1 MSKKKTTT
9 EDDALNEIYRRAFAA
24 ATPKGDWDH
33 MFENAELNEF
43 NQKVIPFMDYELED
57 SIAEQIIADVLKEYK
72 IPKWKH
78 RMFFTT
84 YWLGCSPK
92 TKVVQND

>member
-1 MSKKKTTT
+1 MSKIKTK
-9 EDDALNEIYRRAFAA
+9 EDKALYEIYRRAFEAS
-24 ATPKGDWDH
+24 TPKGDWDA

-43 NQKVIPFMDYELED
+43 GQKVIPFMDYELED
-57 SIAEQIIADVLKEYK
+57 EVAKQIVADVLKEYK

-78 RMFFTT
+78 KMFFNT

-92 TKVVQND
+92 SKQSF